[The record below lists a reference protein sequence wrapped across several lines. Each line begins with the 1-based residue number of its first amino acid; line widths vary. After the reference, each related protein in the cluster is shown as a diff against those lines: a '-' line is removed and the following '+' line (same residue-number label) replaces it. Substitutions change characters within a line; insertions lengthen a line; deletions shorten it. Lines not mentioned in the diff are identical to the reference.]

1 MDSSLI
7 DTHCHLNYDYAPKT
21 TDDLIR
27 EAGLAGV
34 ETLVTIGVDLTT
46 IAPVR
51 ELSEKY
57 HNVYHTQGVHPHEA
71 ISIQDGDLDQI
82 RMAARHPKCRAI
94 GEIGLDYHYDHS
106 PRDVQLK
113 IFRAQLDLALETDQP
128 VVIHSRDAETELL
141 AGLEAYA
148 RQVKGDHPK
157 GIIHCFTGTYEFG
170 RRCVEL
176 GFYISFSGII
186 TFKKADDLRRCAM
199 DFPLEQILVETD
211 SPYLA
216 PIPFR
221 GKKCEPSMVKLTAQ
235 KIAEIRK
242 ISFDDVAQA
251 TTKNAKRVFRI

>member
-1 MDSSLI
+1 MLQVPE
-7 DTHCHLNYDYAPKT
+7 L
-21 TDDLIR
+21 R
-27 EAGLAGV
+27 
-34 ETLVTIGVDLTT
+34 
-46 IAPVR
+46 R
-51 ELSEKY
+51 ELLERGPCDRDRR
-57 HNVYHTQGVHPHEA
+57 QEF
-71 ISIQDGDLDQI
+71 
-82 RMAARHPKCRAI
+82 RMT
-94 GEIGLDYHYDHS
+94 
-106 PRDVQLK
+106 V
-113 IFRAQLDLALETDQP
+113 ALQYL
-128 VVIHSRDAETELL
+128 SRDPGRLEAELL
-141 AGLEAYA
+141 AGLETYA
-148 RQVKGDHPK
+148 PQIKGDQPK